1 MALITGPLS
10 TELGEPTDLSPQGI
24 RTYLKEQHELLA
36 QAFAQGIFIDYLLG
50 ARAMVMDRVL
60 SALWNEA
67 GLNDQSLGLFAV
79 GGYGRGELHP
89 FSDIDILILGEQSAI
104 ESSTDALT
112 TFTTR
117 LWDFNLDIGHAVRSF
132 EDCKT
137 LARDDITIAT
147 SLIESRPI
155 SAKIEMLRDLESL
168 AFDDSGWSTEAFY
181 QAKVSEQNERYA
193 KHDDS
198 DNRLEPDIKNAPGGL
213 RDLHT
218 IIWVVRKHFRT
229 TRLITLVDEG
239 LLTQNEFRL
248 LDEAEQFLKRTR
260 FALHMAAG
268 RSQNRLLFDLQATVA
283 DMMGFQ
289 LEDTKQRIEAFM
301 KQVYRMTL
309 RIGEFNDMLLQNFEE
324 TVLRDPSDAVVTEIN
339 SRWQI
344 RNQHLELIHPNG
356 FERHPSALLEAFALL
371 AQNPELKGL
380 RASTTRQMYT
390 ARHLIDDAFRNDLV
404 NISYFMELM
413 RYPEKLPEVLRR
425 MRYYGI
431 LSRYI
436 PEFGPIMGLMQ
447 HDLFHIYTV
456 DAHTLQLIRNIT
468 RFYTGVVEKDYPI
481 VTRLT
486 QRLPKIELL
495 YLAALFHDIAKGRG
509 GDHSELGAVDAYNF
523 CKHHRLSEYD
533 ARLVSWLVN
542 NHLLMSMTA
551 QRKDISD
558 PDELKAFAE
567 IVGDQRRLDYL
578 LCLTVADIT
587 ATNPELWT
595 SWRATLLRQLYH
607 GTTDFLTRGLD
618 SLPGRAAYIEE
629 TKNDALALVRP
640 SIRSHAKAFWDQWS
654 QEYFVSHSSD
664 ELAWHL
670 ETLIEANEG
679 ETVIALAANQTLTD
693 IGSTQVLV
701 STPNRVHLFA
711 DLTACFSDL
720 GLSVLDAKLHTSDAG
735 RSIDIFIV
743 QHDATC
749 QPVTDSED
757 QERLLRGLE
766 QAALGQYIE
775 NAGTRRTPRAHKYFN
790 LPANV
795 SIRPDLEGKRT
806 LIELIAPDRA
816 GLLTTVGRVFA
827 EFGLDLSTA
836 KIATLGERVEDVFYV
851 TDSRGDNLYDDEFI
865 GRLKDRLE
873 HELNALSGAL
883 SDAES

>member
-1 MALITGPLS
+1 MPLIAGPLS
-10 TELGEPTDLSPQGI
+10 TELGKPTDLSSRGI
-24 RTYLKEQHELLA
+24 RSYLKSQHELLA
-36 QAFAQGIFIDYLLG
+36 DAFAQGVLIDYLLG
-50 ARAMVMDRVL
+50 ARAEVIDRIL

-67 GLNDQSLGLFAV
+67 GLNQQSLGLFAV

-89 FSDIDILILGEQSAI
+89 FSDIDVLILGEQSVI
-104 ESSTDALT
+104 ESATDALT
-112 TFTTR
+112 AFTTR
-117 LWDFNLDIGHAVRSF
+117 LWDFNLEIGHAVRSF

-137 LARDDITIAT
+137 LAHNDITIAT
-147 SLIESRPI
+147 SLIESRPVR
-155 SAKIEMLRDLESL
+155 ATIEMVQYLETL
-168 AFDDSGWSTEAFY
+168 AFEDPSWSTETFY
-181 QAKVSEQNERYA
+181 QAKVAEQAHRYA

-248 LDEAEQFLKRTR
+248 LHESEQFLKRVR
-260 FALHMAAG
+260 FALHIAAG

-283 DMMGFQ
+283 QMMEFNA
-289 LEDTKQRIEAFM
+289 EDVKDRIEAFM

-309 RIGEFNDMLLQNFEE
+309 RIGEFNDMLLQSFEE
-324 TVLRDPSDAVVTEIN
+324 TVLKNPGDAVVTKVN
-339 SRWQI
+339 SRWQV
-344 RNQHLELIHPNG
+344 RNQHLELIHTNG
-356 FERHPSALLEAFALL
+356 FERHPSALLEAFVLF
-371 AQNPELKGL
+371 AQDPELKGL

-390 ARHLIDDAFRNDLV
+390 ARHLIDETFRNDLV

-436 PEFGPIMGLMQ
+436 PEFGAIMGLMQ

-468 RFYTGVVEKDYPI
+468 RFYTGVIEEDYPI

-523 CKHHRLSEYD
+523 CKHHRLPEYD
-533 ARLVSWLVN
+533 ARLVSWLVS

-558 PDELKAFAE
+558 PDELEAFAQV
-567 IVGDQRRLDYL
+567 VGDQRRLDYL

-618 SLPGRAAYIEE
+618 SLPGREAYIQE
-629 TKNDALALVRP
+629 TKNDALTLVRP
-640 SIRSHAKAFWDQWS
+640 SIRSRADAFWNQWS

-670 ETLIEANEG
+670 ETLIDVKKD
-679 ETVIALAANQTLTD
+679 ETVIALEANQILTD

-711 DLTACFSDL
+711 DLAACFSDL
-720 GLSVLDAKLHTSDAG
+720 GLSVLDAKLHTSNAG

-743 QHDATC
+743 QHDASC
-749 QPVTDSED
+749 QPVTDSDD
-757 QERLLRGLE
+757 QERLLKGLE

-775 NAGTRRTPRAHKYFN
+775 NVGTRRTPRVHKYFN

-806 LIELIAPDRA
+806 LIELVAPDRA

-851 TDSRGDNLYDDEFI
+851 TDSRGDNLYDGDFI
-865 GRLKDRLE
+865 HRLKERLE

-883 SDAES
+883 LDAQS

>member
-10 TELGEPTDLSPQGI
+10 TELGEPSDLSPQGI

-104 ESSTDALT
+104 ESSTEALT

-324 TVLRDPSDAVVTEIN
+324 TVLKDPSDAVVTEIN

-356 FERHPSALLEAFALL
+356 FERHPSALLEAFVLL

>member
-1 MALITGPLS
+1 MALITGPIS
-10 TELGEPTDLSPQGI
+10 TELGEPKDLSPAGI
-24 RTYLKEQHELLA
+24 RDYLRAQHQLLA
-36 QAFAQGIFIDYLLG
+36 DAFSNGIFIDYLLG
-50 ARAMVMDRVL
+50 GRAMVMDRLL
-60 SALWNEA
+60 SALWADADLHE
-67 GLNDQSLGLFAV
+67 QPLGLFAV

-89 FSDIDILILGEQSAI
+89 YSDIDILILGEQSVIDACAEAI
-104 ESSTDALT
+104 SA
-112 TFTTR
+112 FTTR

-132 EDCKT
+132 DDCQA

-147 SLIESRPI
+147 SLIECRPI
-155 SAKIEMLRDLESL
+155 SAKIEMLKQLEAL
-168 AFDDSGWSTEAFY
+168 AFDDSGWSTETFY
-181 QAKVSEQNERYA
+181 HAKVQEQENRFA

-218 IIWVVRKHFRT
+218 IIWVIRRHFRT

-260 FALHMAAG
+260 FALHNAAG
-268 RSQNRLLFDLQATVA
+268 RAQNRLLFDLQAAVA
-283 DMMGFQ
+283 KMMGFH
-289 LEDTKQRIEAFM
+289 DPDAKKQIEAFM

-324 TVLRDPSDAVVTEIN
+324 TVLKDPSDATVTQIN

-344 RNQHLELIHPNG
+344 KNNHLELIHPNG
-356 FERHPSALLEAFALL
+356 FERHPSALLEAFVLL

-413 RYPEKLPEVLRR
+413 RYPSKLPEILRR

-468 RFYTGVVEKDYPI
+468 RFYTGAVEQDYPV

-509 GDHSELGAVDAYNF
+509 GDHSELGAIDAYNF

-607 GTTDFLTRGLD
+607 GTTDFLTLGLD
-618 SLPGRAAYIEE
+618 SLPGRSAYIEE
-629 TKNDALALVRP
+629 TKADALALVRP
-640 SIRSHAKAFWDQWS
+640 SIRLPAAAFWDQWS

-670 ETLIEANEG
+670 ETLIDAKPD
-679 ETVIALAANQTLTD
+679 ETIIAIAANQTATD
-693 IGSTQVLV
+693 VGSTQVLV
-701 STPNRVHLFA
+701 STPNRAHLFA

-720 GLSVLDAKLHTSDAG
+720 GLSVLDAKLHTSEAG

-743 QHDATC
+743 QHESTC
-749 QPVTDSED
+749 QPVTDADD

-766 QAALGQYIE
+766 QAALGQYI
-775 NAGTRRTPRAHKYFN
+775 NQAGMRRTPRAHKYFN
-790 LPANV
+790 LPAKV
-795 SIRPDLEGKRT
+795 MIRPDLEGRRT
-806 LIELIAPDRA
+806 LIELVAPDRA

-851 TDSRGDNLYDDEFI
+851 TDSQGDNLYDADFI
-865 GRLKDRLE
+865 DRLKERLE

-883 SDAES
+883 LDAES

>member
-10 TELGEPTDLSPQGI
+10 TELGEPSDLSPQGI

-104 ESSTDALT
+104 ESSTEALT

-193 KHDDS
+193 KHDDT

-324 TVLRDPSDAVVTEIN
+324 TVLKDPSDAVVTEIN

-356 FERHPSALLEAFALL
+356 FERHPSALLEAFVLL

-720 GLSVLDAKLHTSDAG
+720 GLSVLDAKLHTSNAG

>member
-10 TELGEPTDLSPQGI
+10 TELSEPTDLSPQGI
-24 RTYLKEQHELLA
+24 RTYLKEQHELLT

-137 LARDDITIAT
+137 LARVDITIAT

-168 AFDDSGWSTEAFY
+168 AFDDSSWSTEAFY

-356 FERHPSALLEAFALL
+356 FERHPSALLEAFVLL

>member
-356 FERHPSALLEAFALL
+356 FERHPSALLEAFVLL

-720 GLSVLDAKLHTSDAG
+720 GLSVLDAKLHTSNAG

>member
-10 TELGEPTDLSPQGI
+10 TEFGEPTDLSPRGI
-24 RTYLKEQHELLA
+24 RSYLKAQHELLA
-36 QAFAQGIFIDYLLG
+36 DAFAQGIFIDYLLG

-67 GLNDQSLGLFAV
+67 SLNEKSLGLFAV

-104 ESSTDALT
+104 ESATDALT
-112 TFTTR
+112 NFTTR
-117 LWDFNLDIGHAVRSF
+117 LWDFNLDIGQAVRSF

-137 LARDDITIAT
+137 LAREDITIAT

-155 SAKIEMLRDLESL
+155 SAKVEMLRDLEKL
-168 AFDDSGWSTEAFY
+168 AFDDSSWSTEAFH
-181 QAKVSEQNERYA
+181 QAKVAEQDERYA

-248 LDEAEQFLKRTR
+248 LDEAEQFLKRVR

-268 RSQNRLLFDLQATVA
+268 KSQNRLLFDLQATVA
-283 DMMGFQ
+283 EMMGFKAG
-289 LEDTKQRIEAFM
+289 DTKKRIEAFM

-324 TVLRDPSDAVVTEIN
+324 TVLKDPSDMVVTQIN
-339 SRWQI
+339 GRWQI

-356 FERHPSALLEAFALL
+356 FEHHPSALLEAFVLL
-371 AQNPELKGL
+371 AQNPELRGL

-413 RYPEKLPEVLRR
+413 RYPDKLPEVLRR

-436 PEFGPIMGLMQ
+436 PEFGSIMGLMQ

-468 RFYTGVVEKDYPI
+468 RFYSGVVEKDYPI

-495 YLAALFHDIAKGRG
+495 YLAAIFHDIAKGRG

-567 IVGDQRRLDYL
+567 TVGDQRRLDYL

-595 SWRATLLRQLYH
+595 NWRATLLRQLYL

-618 SLPGRAAYIEE
+618 SLPGRATYIEE
-629 TKNDALALVRP
+629 IKNDALILVRP
-640 SIRSHAKAFWDQWS
+640 SIRSRANAFWNQWS

-670 ETLIEANEG
+670 ETLIDANDG
-679 ETVIALAANQTLTD
+679 ETVIALAANQALTD
-693 IGSTQVLV
+693 IGSTQVMV

-711 DLTACFSDL
+711 DLAACFSDL

-749 QPVTDSED
+749 QPVTESDD
-757 QERLLRGLE
+757 QERLLRCLE

-775 NAGTRRTPRAHKYFN
+775 KAGTRRTPRAHKYFN

-806 LIELIAPDRA
+806 LIELVAPDRA

-827 EFGLDLSTA
+827 EFRLDLATA

-851 TDSRGDNLYDDEFI
+851 TDSRGDNLYDDDFI
-865 GRLKDRLE
+865 GRLKERLE
-873 HELNALSGAL
+873 SELNALSGAL

>member
-1 MALITGPLS
+1 MPLITGPLS
-10 TELGEPTDLSPQGI
+10 TELGEPSDLSPRGI

-36 QAFAQGIFIDYLLG
+36 QAFARGIFIDYLLG

-60 SALWNEA
+60 SALWNEV
-67 GLNDQSLGLFAV
+67 GLNDQCLGLFAV

-104 ESSTDALT
+104 KSAEDALT
-112 TFTTR
+112 IFTTR

-132 EDCKT
+132 DDCKT
-137 LARDDITIAT
+137 LAGDDITIAT

-155 SAKIEMLRDLESL
+155 SAKIEMLRDLENL

-248 LDEAEQFLKRTR
+248 LDEAEQFLKRAR
-260 FALHMAAG
+260 FALHLAAG

-324 TVLRDPSDAVVTEIN
+324 TVLKDPSDAVVTEIN

-356 FERHPSALLEAFALL
+356 FERHPSALLEAFVLL
-371 AQNPELKGL
+371 AQNPELRGL

-431 LSRYI
+431 LGRYI

-468 RFYTGVVEKDYPI
+468 RFYTGIVEKDHPI

-629 TKNDALALVRP
+629 TQNDALALVRP
-640 SIRSHAKAFWDQWS
+640 SIRSRAKAFWDQWS

-670 ETLIEANEG
+670 ETLIEANER

-749 QPVTDSED
+749 QPVTESDD

-827 EFGLDLSTA
+827 EFGLDLSIA

-865 GRLKDRLE
+865 GRLKERLE

>member
-1 MALITGPLS
+1 MSLITSPLS

-137 LARDDITIAT
+137 LARDDITITT

-356 FERHPSALLEAFALL
+356 FERHPSALLEASVLL

-468 RFYTGVVEKDYPI
+468 RFYTGVVGKDYPI

>member
-10 TELGEPTDLSPQGI
+10 TELGEPSDLSPQGI
-24 RTYLKEQHELLA
+24 RSYLKSQHELLA
-36 QAFAQGIFIDYLLG
+36 DAFAQGIFIDYLLG
-50 ARAMVMDRVL
+50 ARSMVMDRVL
-60 SALWNEA
+60 SALWNDA
-67 GLNDQSLGLFAV
+67 GLNDQALGLFAV

-104 ESSTDALT
+104 ESASEALT
-112 TFTTR
+112 NFTTR

-132 EDCKT
+132 EDCQT

-155 SAKIEMLRDLESL
+155 SAHLDMLRDLETL
-168 AFDDSGWSTEAFY
+168 AFDDSSWSTEAFY
-181 QAKVSEQNERYA
+181 QAKVAEQNERYG

-248 LDEAEQFLKRTR
+248 LDEAEQFLKRVR
-260 FALHMAAG
+260 FALHIAAG

-283 DMMGFQ
+283 EMMGFKA
-289 LEDTKQRIEAFM
+289 EDTKERIEAFM

-324 TVLRDPSDAVVTEIN
+324 TVLKDPTDSVVTEIN

-356 FERHPSALLEAFALL
+356 FERHPSALLEAFVLL
-371 AQNPELKGL
+371 AQNPDLKGL

-595 SWRATLLRQLYH
+595 SWRAALLRQLYH

-618 SLPGRAAYIEE
+618 SLPGRTAYIDE
-629 TKNDALALVRP
+629 TKTDALALVRP
-640 SIRSHAKAFWDQWS
+640 SIRPRASAFWSQWS

-670 ETLIEANEG
+670 ETLIDASDS
-679 ETVIALAANQTLTD
+679 ETIIAIAADQTTAD
-693 IGSTQVLV
+693 AGSTQVLV
-701 STPNRVHLFA
+701 STPNRAHLFA

-720 GLSVLDAKLHTSDAG
+720 GLSVLDAKLHTSNAG

-749 QPVTDSED
+749 QPVTASDD

-766 QAALGQYIE
+766 QAALGQYTE
-775 NAGTRRTPRAHKYFN
+775 NAGIRRTPRAHKYFN

-795 SIRPDLEGKRT
+795 LIRPDLEGKRT
-806 LIELIAPDRA
+806 LIELVAPDRA

-851 TDSRGDNLYDDEFI
+851 TDSRGDNLYDDDFI
-865 GRLKDRLE
+865 HRLKERLE

-883 SDAES
+883 SNAES

>member
-67 GLNDQSLGLFAV
+67 GLTDQSLGLFAV

-356 FERHPSALLEAFALL
+356 FERHPSALLEAFVLL

>member
-1 MALITGPLS
+1 
-10 TELGEPTDLSPQGI
+10 
-24 RTYLKEQHELLA
+24 
-36 QAFAQGIFIDYLLG
+36 
-50 ARAMVMDRVL
+50 
-60 SALWNEA
+60 
-67 GLNDQSLGLFAV
+67 
-79 GGYGRGELHP
+79 
-89 FSDIDILILGEQSAI
+89 
-104 ESSTDALT
+104 
-112 TFTTR
+112 
-117 LWDFNLDIGHAVRSF
+117 
-132 EDCKT
+132 
-137 LARDDITIAT
+137 
-147 SLIESRPI
+147 
-155 SAKIEMLRDLESL
+155 
-168 AFDDSGWSTEAFY
+168 
-181 QAKVSEQNERYA
+181 
-193 KHDDS
+193 
-198 DNRLEPDIKNAPGGL
+198 
-213 RDLHT
+213 
-218 IIWVVRKHFRT
+218 
-229 TRLITLVDEG
+229 
-239 LLTQNEFRL
+239 
-248 LDEAEQFLKRTR
+248 
-260 FALHMAAG
+260 
-268 RSQNRLLFDLQATVA
+268 
-283 DMMGFQ
+283 
-289 LEDTKQRIEAFM
+289 
-301 KQVYRMTL
+301 
-309 RIGEFNDMLLQNFEE
+309 
-324 TVLRDPSDAVVTEIN
+324 
-339 SRWQI
+339 
-344 RNQHLELIHPNG
+344 
-356 FERHPSALLEAFALL
+356 
-371 AQNPELKGL
+371 
-380 RASTTRQMYT
+380 
-390 ARHLIDDAFRNDLV
+390 
-404 NISYFMELM
+404 LM

>member
-168 AFDDSGWSTEAFY
+168 AFDDSSWSTEAFY

-356 FERHPSALLEAFALL
+356 FERHPSALLEAFVLL